1 MKEYTFTVSPEN
13 AGKRLDMCLMD
24 FFTERK
30 LGFSRMFVQKLIA
43 EGNVSLAQQAI
54 MKAHSKV
61 KAADTITVCVQ
72 DKEESLLLAEDIPL
86 EIIYEDK
93 DVGLVYKPAGLVVH
107 PAPGN
112 AEHTLANALL
122 HHFKQLS
129 DINPQRPGIVH
140 RIDKDTSGILVV
152 AKNNLTHLALSK
164 QFAEH
169 TIKRHYAAL
178 VKGRMEFNEN
188 IIELPIGRHPDKR
201 ESMSVNFGENTR
213 YAKTY
218 YRSLKRSKAF
228 SFLDLEPF
236 TGRTHQLRVHL
247 AYVGHPILG
256 DKKYGQNNQF
266 SRLALH
272 ARSLGFTHPVTG
284 KFLEFSCDI
293 PQEFKDFIKREFDKG

>member
-1 MKEYTFTVSPEN
+1 VHPS
-13 AGKRLDMCLMD
+13 AGHPTGTLVHAL
-24 FFTERK
+24 
-30 LGFSRMFVQKLIA
+30 LGRA
-43 EGNVSLAQQAI
+43 TARG
-54 MKAHSKV
+54 
-61 KAADTITVCVQ
+61 
-72 DKEESLLLAEDIPL
+72 ESLGSVAG
-86 EIIYEDK
+86 
-93 DVGLVYKPAGLVVH
+93 VG
-107 PAPGN
+107 
-112 AEHTLANALL
+112 
-122 HHFKQLS
+122 
-129 DINPQRPGIVH
+129 RPGIVH
-140 RIDKDTSGILVV
+140 RLDKDTSGILVV

>member
-1 MKEYTFTVSPEN
+1 MKEYTLTVLPEN

-24 FFTERK
+24 FFAKEK
-30 LGFSRMFVQKLIA
+30 LGFSRMFIQKLIA
-43 EGNVSLAQQAI
+43 QGNVSLAQETAL
-54 MKAHSKV
+54 KAHGKV
-61 KAADTITVCVQ
+61 KAADVITVCVQ
-72 DKEESLLLAEDIPL
+72 DKEESLLQPEDIPID
-86 EIIYEDK
+86 IIYEDK
-93 DVGLVYKPAGLVVH
+93 DVGVIYKPTGLVVH

-112 AEHTLANALL
+112 LEHTLVNALL

-140 RIDKDTSGILVV
+140 RLDKDTSGILVV
-152 AKNNLTHLALSK
+152 AKNNLAHLALSK
-164 QFAEH
+164 QFAQH

-178 VKGRMEFNEN
+178 VKGRMEFNES

-201 ESMSVNFGENTR
+201 QNMSVNFGENTR
-213 YAKTY
+213 FAKTY
-218 YRSLKRSKAF
+218 YRSLKRSKTF
-228 SFLDLEPF
+228 SYLELEPF

-247 AYVGHPILG
+247 AYMGHPILG

-284 KFLEFSCDI
+284 KFIEFSCDI
-293 PQEFKDFIKREFDKG
+293 PQEFKDFIKLEFDKG